1 MLMNQITDYNFVAGI
16 TSDVIFNVKIIQ
28 RTGVSE
34 VSLSFFCAR
43 RTCHPIETKKPLPF
57 RGGVGG
63 EASSLLGEGLGRGFY
78 YAIQLVTPSDVPS
91 AVRILISI

>member
-16 TSDVIFNVKIIQ
+16 TSDVIVNVKIIQ
-28 RTGVSE
+28 GTGVRE
-34 VSLSFFCAR
+34 VSLFFFLC

-63 EASSLLGEGLGRGFY
+63 EASSLLGERLLGRGCF

-91 AVRILISI
+91 AA